1 MAEIENIYTR
11 LMAIQ
16 SELDVPKKRFNKYAK
31 PPFYY
36 RNAEDILAA
45 AKPICH
51 KHGCLLLL
59 TDTIKMIGQ
68 RYYVEATA
76 TLTDGKENISVTASA
91 REEEVRKGFDGSQI
105 TGSASS
111 YARKYALNGL
121 LSLDDAAD
129 PDSGDNAA
137 PPPDSYQQAPPQ
149 QAQIICPRCGRPV
162 QGVTGNSGK
171 HYTAEQ
177 IFNKYGMCGDCHA
190 HARAQAKQELQAAQ
204 NGGQ

>member
-1 MAEIENIYTR
+1 MAENENIYTR

-16 SELDVPKKRFNKYAK
+16 SELDVPKKRVNQYAK

-51 KHGCLLLL
+51 NHGCLLLL
-59 TDTIKMIGQ
+59 SDTIKMIGQ

-76 TLTDGKENISVTASA
+76 TLTDGKETITTTASA

-121 LSLDDAAD
+121 LSLDDADD
-129 PDSGDNAA
+129 PDSGDNSGNQNGQPANN
-137 PPPDSYQQAPPQ
+137 QKQTPQ
-149 QAQIICPRCGRPV
+149 SIICPRCGRPV
-162 QGVTGNSGK
+162 QDVTGNSGK
-171 HYTAEQ
+171 HYTATQ
-177 IFNKYGMCGDCHA
+177 IYNKYGMCGACHA
-190 HARAQAKQELQAAQ
+190 QARVQAQQQVPQ